1 MGNQVRVK
9 NVSFSYDD
17 DVLFRDLSLHF
28 SSGSIYRI
36 MGSNGVGKTT
46 LLKLLAFE
54 LLQNEGVIDTDLTRE
69 EIVYL
74 HDGNILDPNLSAK
87 EHVDFLISF
96 DKINRQRLAKLPYL
110 LEKMKL
116 GAYYNELTS
125 ALSLGTVMK
134 LTFLLFWLQ
143 EPKMLMLD
151 EFFSGIDTS
160 GMRCI
165 VDLINEMATEGTIIL
180 FVTHVDQNAD
190 LLAYRSVQICK

>member
-1 MGNQVRVK
+1 
-9 NVSFSYDD
+9 
-17 DVLFRDLSLHF
+17 
-28 SSGSIYRI
+28 

-54 LLQNEGVIDTDLTRE
+54 LLPNEGVIDTDLTRE